1 MGVGESVGFSAA
13 SVRVQGLPCG
23 TNEFKPRLMGRDEVS
38 QSANIGRGQLNWTK
52 GVITMAGVFGKD
64 PNMKKSGGR
73 AELDRVMAERQQ
85 KLAEAAAKF
94 LQKKPAAPT
103 DKSGP
108 AVKK

>member
-1 MGVGESVGFSAA
+1 
-13 SVRVQGLPCG
+13 
-23 TNEFKPRLMGRDEVS
+23 
-38 QSANIGRGQLNWTK
+38 
-52 GVITMAGVFGKD
+52 MAGVFGKD